1 MNYLQPL
8 VPIRNNNFNRE
19 PAPKANVSGLTL
31 KERGI
36 VIFAWFLEYLSE
48 SKVFFLHRAKSE
60 CFGVTLKERGI
71 VIFAWFLAY
80 LWEPKVSF
88 LHRARSECFGVHA

>member
-8 VPIRNNNFNRE
+8 FPIRNNNFNRE

-36 VIFAWFLEYLSE
+36 VIFAWYVLEVS
-48 SKVFFLHRAKSE
+48 
-60 CFGVTLKERGI
+60 FGVKGLVFAPRQKRTLWG
-71 VIFAWFLAY
+71 
-80 LWEPKVSF
+80 
-88 LHRARSECFGVHA
+88 